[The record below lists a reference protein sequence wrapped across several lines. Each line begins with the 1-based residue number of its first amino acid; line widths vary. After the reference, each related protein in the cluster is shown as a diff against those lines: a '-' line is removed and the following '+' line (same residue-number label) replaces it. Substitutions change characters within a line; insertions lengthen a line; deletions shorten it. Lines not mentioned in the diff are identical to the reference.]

1 MRKFIKFS
9 VASIKMFFR
18 NRQALFFSLFLPL
31 MIMTIFGLIDF
42 GKMGTTQLMIYDGAR
57 NEQSAQF
64 IDGLKKIDVLEIK
77 TTDNLDQA
85 KDKLNKGETDVILEI
100 KPDTFTFNPAAPPTT
115 KDVVMYLSKG
125 RAQQGQLGVTVINQV
140 LDGMSHQIT
149 KQPPLFEVKT
159 ETIAG
164 GNLRY
169 IDFLVPGILAM
180 ALMQMGLFSIIFVI
194 VSYKKTGV
202 MRRLL
207 ITPIKPY
214 QFVGAQVATRLIISL
229 LQVLVILAVAVLA
242 FKVTIVGNYLLLI
255 FLVFWGSIMFLA
267 LGFAISSFAKT
278 EEAAAPVANLIAMP
292 QMFLGNV
299 FFPIESMPAWLQGV
313 VQYLPL
319 NYLADAL
326 RKVMN
331 QGAGFADIRTDIYGL
346 IVWSVITI
354 VLAIVFFR
362 WQEE

>member
-1 MRKFIKFS
+1 MRKFLKFS
-9 VASIKMFFR
+9 AASIKMFFR

-31 MIMTIFGLIDF
+31 MIMVIFGLIDF
-42 GKMGTTQLMIYDGAR
+42 GKMGSTNLTIYDGAK
-57 NEQSAQF
+57 NEQSTQF
-64 IDGLKKIDVLEIK
+64 IDGLKKIDTLNIK
-77 TTDNLDQA
+77 TADNLDDA
-85 KDKLNKGETDVILEI
+85 KTELIKGDTDVILEI
-100 KPDTFTFNPAAPPTT
+100 KPDTFSFNQAAPPTT

-125 RAQQGQLGVTVINQV
+125 RAQQGQIAVTVINQV
-140 LDGMSHQIT
+140 LDSMSHQIT
-149 KQPPLFEVKT
+149 KQPPLFEVQT

-214 QFVGAQVATRLIISL
+214 QFVGAQVTTRLIISL

-299 FFPIESMPAWLQGV
+299 FFPIAAMPVWLQGIV
-313 VQYLPL
+313 KYLPL
-319 NYLADAL
+319 NYLADAM
-326 RKVMN
+326 RKVMTE
-331 QGAGFADIRTDIYGL
+331 GAGIAVIKNDIYGL
-346 IVWSVITI
+346 IVWSVIFI
-354 VLAIVFFR
+354 AAAIVFFR